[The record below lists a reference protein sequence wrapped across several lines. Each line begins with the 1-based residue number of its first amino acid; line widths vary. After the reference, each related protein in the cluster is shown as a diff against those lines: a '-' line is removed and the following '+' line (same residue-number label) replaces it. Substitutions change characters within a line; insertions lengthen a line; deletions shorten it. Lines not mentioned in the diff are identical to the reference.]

1 MTRQGSYTHENL
13 NQVCKNRG
21 LEFRDIHKNYSK
33 RDYINVYCECS
44 GERKVLVS
52 GLDKSNFCCKRKSKL
67 GENNPVYRVT
77 KPITREWLSE
87 IKDTCSKLCLC
98 AILPEKITAHAR
110 IRFSCPHGVIKETSV
125 LRFVERKYCCK
136 SQASKAHDPELKIK
150 ASKLAWEKSRDK
162 MLQKSKERWER
173 NGEREKHSK
182 RCAEVILE
190 KREAGWTNPG
200 WGWKPNEEN
209 KNLPCTLYFIKYK
222 DDDGLHYKI
231 GITIQT
237 LKERFR
243 NQLVEVIDEY
253 NSTFEKC
260 FILEQQQL
268 KYAKDNGWRYSSHS
282 TTELIKPEGIPH
294 ILEVFSKLKTPLDH
308 SK

>member
-1 MTRQGSYTHENL
+1 MARQGSYTYENL

-67 GENNPVYRVT
+67 GENNPVYGVT

-98 AILPEKITAHAR
+98 AVLSEKITAHAR

-150 ASKLAWEKSRDK
+150 ASKLAWGKSRDK

-243 NQLVEVIDEY
+243 NQLVEVIDVY

-294 ILEVFSKLKTPLDH
+294 LLEVFSALKSYTLT
-308 SK
+308 